1 MAASSS
7 KLRNSFS
14 FPNLLLS
21 CLNLILFILSTAS
34 LAPILLLKT
43 PPSSLGYAII
53 ISSSISLL
61 SSFIGFYSR
70 LTHLCFVT
78 YISFLLASLA
88 SQVLSFM
95 ALFLKEKMSLSI
107 LNSPRDPKEAKVLV
121 RLECGILMVMFV
133 LQVVVLVVSCLIHRC
148 WVREYQGLEEEREKI
163 SRKRSRRIAGIDEES
178 VANGAAKVS
187 EDKAKEFDEKV
198 KSKFGEKWVKNDFEG

>member
-1 MAASSS
+1 MAASSC

-43 PPSSLGYAII
+43 PPTSLGYALL

-61 SSFIGFYSR
+61 SSFLGLYSR

-95 ALFLKEKMSLSI
+95 ALFLKEKTSLSM
-107 LNSPRDPKEAKVLV
+107 LDSPRDPREAKVLV

-133 LQVVVLVVSCLIHRC
+133 LQVVVLVVSCVIHRC
-148 WVREYQGLEEEREKI
+148 WMKEYQGLEEEEREKM

-178 VANGAAKVS
+178 VPNGVAVKVS
-187 EDKAKEFDEKV
+187 EDKAKELDEKV
-198 KSKFGEKWVKNDFEG
+198 KSKFGEK